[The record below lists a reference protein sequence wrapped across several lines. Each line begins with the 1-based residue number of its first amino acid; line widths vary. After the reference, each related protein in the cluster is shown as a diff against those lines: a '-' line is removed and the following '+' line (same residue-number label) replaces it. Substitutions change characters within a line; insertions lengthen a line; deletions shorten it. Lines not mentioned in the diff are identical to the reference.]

1 MYSFIN
7 MYCFHFRMP
16 ENRIVVRLQKCQ
28 IDDICKSFIQKN
40 NAFYHPVTRK
50 LSYIIDGHCIKGE
63 CTNRHSE
70 RKGFGDRK
78 ILVPLQIREHF
89 RTTVDNI
96 CSLPLSK
103 IGQVVICLSHFFVE
117 HQKAYLRDGV
127 LPPEARLVG
136 VKEIGHV
143 EGKRIPELPPFPL
156 RDATKGNKAW
166 RGYKVSM
173 TTGLSNTDW
182 VNGKKWNV
190 II

>member
-1 MYSFIN
+1 
-7 MYCFHFRMP
+7 
-16 ENRIVVRLQKCQ
+16 
-28 IDDICKSFIQKN
+28 
-40 NAFYHPVTRK
+40 
-50 LSYIIDGHCIKGE
+50 
-63 CTNRHSE
+63 
-70 RKGFGDRK
+70 
-78 ILVPLQIREHF
+78 
-89 RTTVDNI
+89 
-96 CSLPLSK
+96 
-103 IGQVVICLSHFFVE
+103 
-117 HQKAYLRDGV
+117 V